1 MLFGLTQ
8 KHVLIQTLYLIQQ
21 FQQFLKILAL
31 RSEDSALNLNMADDE
46 RVSMFMIGK
55 LIETNWRRRGILHTA
70 LNYALQKGE

>member
-8 KHVLIQTLYLIQQ
+8 KHVLIQTLYLI
-21 FQQFLKILAL
+21 QQFLKILAL

-70 LNYALQKGE
+70 LNYALQKGA